1 MKQGRT
7 VLEAKR
13 FGCYTCFPDTPLIA
27 AVQQMVAED
36 VSCIVVTDHAG
47 YLAGIITRNDVVKGY
62 LAQDDW
68 QSLPVSQCMTE
79 NVITVSPEDLLSTVA
94 TLLVEHHIHRVVVVR
109 ADNDHQKPVA
119 VVSATDLI
127 YHMMKEVE

>member
-13 FGCYTCFPDTPLIA
+13 FGCFTCYSDTPLEQ
-27 AVQQMVAED
+27 AVQRMVNED
-36 VSCIVVTDHAG
+36 VSCIVVVDHDG
-47 YLAGIITRNDVVKGY
+47 YLAGIITRNDVLRGY
-62 LAQDDW
+62 LEHDDW
-68 QSLPVSQCMTE
+68 QSRPVGEYMTE
-79 NVITVSPEDLLSTVA
+79 RVITVAPEDRLRTVA
-94 TLLVEHHIHRVVVVR
+94 DLLLEHHIHRVVVVR
-109 ADNDHQKPVA
+109 EEDGRPKPLA